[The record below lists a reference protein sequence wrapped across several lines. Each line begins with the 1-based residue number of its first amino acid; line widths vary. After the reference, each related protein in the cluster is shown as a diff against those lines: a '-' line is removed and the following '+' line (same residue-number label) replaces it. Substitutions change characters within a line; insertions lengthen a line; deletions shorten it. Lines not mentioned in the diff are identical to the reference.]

1 VFEKIQTPH
10 HTDSMQLSR
19 INPRYAIILIIHSL
33 LYADLYPCA
42 DCWSLTTL
50 PLFLSSHYNEVNYLQ
65 TSRKQSHRRAGTRV
79 MSRNRRVDDDFVC
92 RRDVIRR
99 VIDTYT
105 CASLFYFPTSVNAIT
120 PEKAS
125 QDYDAYATN
134 YDDLDGGSAASILGI
149 EEARKKMLQSASG
162 ETLEIGVGTG
172 LNLPYYFMSGDSS
185 VTKLSLLDISQGMIS
200 KAKARAKEVVPTSI
214 PIDYHIADATNSL
227 VEEFGDKKFDT
238 VVDTFSLCVMG
249 NVGALSCLKQIKKVV
264 KPKRE
269 GGRILLLENS
279 RSTNALLGWYQDIT
293 ADAAANAGGKGCV
306 YNQDVAAMIRL
317 SGLQIEEEELYAG
330 GLFRAY
336 TCSLLQ

>member
-1 VFEKIQTPH
+1 
-10 HTDSMQLSR
+10 MQLSK
-19 INPRYAIILIIHSL
+19 INLRFAIVLIIYSL
-33 LYADLYPCA
+33 LYADLYPCVE
-42 DCWSLTTL
+42 CWSLTAL
-50 PLFLSSHYNEVNYLQ
+50 PLFVSSHCDEVYYLQ
-65 TSRKQSHRRAGTRV
+65 TSRKQSHRRLGIHL
-79 MSRNRRVDDDFVC
+79 MNRNRRVEDDFVC
-92 RRDVIRR
+92 RRDVFRSFMGA
-99 VIDTYT
+99 YP
-105 CASLFYFPTSVNAIT
+105 CACLFSFPISVNAIT

-125 QDYDAYATN
+125 QDYDTYATN

-185 VTKLSLLDISQGMIS
+185 VTKLSLLDISQGMIA

-214 PIDYHIADATNSL
+214 PVDYHIADATNSL
-227 VEEFGDKKFDT
+227 VEEFGDTKFDT
-238 VVDTFSLCVMG
+238 IVDTFSLCVMG

-317 SGLQIEEEELYAG
+317 SGLQIEGEELYAG

-336 TCSLLQ
+336 TCSLLE